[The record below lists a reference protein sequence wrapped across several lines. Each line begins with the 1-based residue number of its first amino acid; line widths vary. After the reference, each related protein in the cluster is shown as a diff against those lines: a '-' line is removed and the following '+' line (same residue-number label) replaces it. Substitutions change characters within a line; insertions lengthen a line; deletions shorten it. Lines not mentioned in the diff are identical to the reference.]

1 MPRTSD
7 LNVDPCIVFE
17 DVRKTFKLRH
27 GKFFKEAVIAALTRK
42 NSTTEFNAVDDL
54 SFDVYPGEAVAV
66 LGRNGSGKSTTLKLL
81 SGVLRPDAG
90 WIGTQ
95 GRVAG
100 LLEVGAGF
108 HPDLT
113 GRDNVYLNA
122 AILGMSRQET
132 DERFDEI
139 VEFAEIGEFIDT
151 EVKRY
156 SSGMYSRLGFAV
168 AVHTELDVLLVDEV
182 LSVGDAEF
190 REKCN
195 AKMKELQQQ
204 GKTMFIV
211 SHNASQVKQL
221 CQRGIVLDHG
231 KKIFDGPIAEAV
243 DVLNPKAK
251 TKAKP
256 AEAKPAAA
264 KPAAAK
270 PAAVK
275 PAGAQPAAAG
285 AAAAKPQQ
293 APSPQTP
300 KPEVTAPPAP
310 KPVAVPTPSPAT
322 SPEPASKPAPNPEPV
337 SPTAPASPAAHAPA
351 APASNPAPA
360 APAPSAPPPTRRAT
374 PAPQTPRKPDA
385 SPDTLQARLAAMNR
399 LKEREANNAAVSPTT
414 EAPLPESGAPRTR
427 RPRHGA

>member
-7 LNVDPCIVFE
+7 SQVDPCIVFE
-17 DVRKTFKLRH
+17 GVRKTFTLRH

-42 NSTTEFNAVDDL
+42 NHSTKFNAVDDL
-54 SFDVYPGEAVAV
+54 SFEVFPGEAVAV

-122 AILGMSRQET
+122 AILGMSKQET

-211 SHNASQVKQL
+211 SHNAAQVKQL

-231 KKIFDGPIAEAV
+231 KKVFDGPIAEAV
-243 DVLNPKAK
+243 EMLNPKRKNAAPPQQ
-251 TKAKP
+251 TKAPEQSKSAPQEPSRPKAEATTKSQTSSPQETTPTARPAVESVPSKSVAERPAAPKTPRISPEPPRPP
-256 AEAKPAAA
+256 AEAPAVPAAA
-264 KPAAAK
+264 TVT
-270 PAAVK
+270 AAVHTE
-275 PAGAQPAAAG
+275 PAEITQP
-285 AAAAKPQQ
+285 Q
-293 APSPQTP
+293 PSSATEQETPLTP
-300 KPEVTAPPAP
+300 KPVTHQPG
-310 KPVAVPTPSPAT
+310 
-322 SPEPASKPAPNPEPV
+322 
-337 SPTAPASPAAHAPA
+337 
-351 APASNPAPA
+351 
-360 APAPSAPPPTRRAT
+360 
-374 PAPQTPRKPDA
+374 
-385 SPDTLQARLAAMNR
+385 PDTLQARLAAMNR
-399 LKEREANNAAVSPTT
+399 LKEREADERKARSAAHSS
-414 EAPLPESGAPRTR
+414 APAPVREPDDR
-427 RPRHGA
+427 GPKHGA